1 MLLRQRLL
9 WEPAHHPVL
18 MRFSDSRNILHVSN
32 QPTSIVTLMM
42 GTCFLNVNHTH
53 HTGIY
58 AVVYC
63 HAVFLHVSFPVTAR
77 RYSP

>member
-18 MRFSDSRNILHVSN
+18 MRFSDSRNILHVSD
-32 QPTSIVTLMM
+32 QPTSVVTLMM

-58 AVVYC
+58 AML
-63 HAVFLHVSFPVTAR
+63 FIVTPCS
-77 RYSP
+77 YT